1 MIKKNTRSLTRKALK
16 RAFGP
21 QSTKDI
27 IKAVEQAI
35 QDKQL
40 KKDMVAF
47 IKAADGKKIK
57 NTSGV

>member
-1 MIKKNTRSLTRKALK
+1 MRTKNNQLSRKAIK

-27 IKAVEQAI
+27 IKAVEQVI